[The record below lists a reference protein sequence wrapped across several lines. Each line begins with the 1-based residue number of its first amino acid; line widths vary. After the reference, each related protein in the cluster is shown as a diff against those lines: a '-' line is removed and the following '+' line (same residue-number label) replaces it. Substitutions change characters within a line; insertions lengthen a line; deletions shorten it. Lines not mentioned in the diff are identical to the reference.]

1 MSKRVYLSIDISVI
15 PEQEDTPVS
24 LRIQVSAATV
34 KALHTRLQQAY
45 LKDDVRVVRRTTV
58 LIDLLVHHVPMA
70 VLCERWRLSV
80 SCLYDWQKAFL
91 LRGLDSLIS
100 RHSGG
105 RPEKLTPSQKKR
117 LVELI
122 EAGPLVVGCETA
134 CWNSVLIRVLIW
146 REFGVLY
153 NRHYVC
159 TLLHNLGFSFQKAR
173 FVSDHLDAAKR
184 LAWLQDK
191 WPAIVGAAK
200 RCKGLILFEDEA
212 SFAQWGSLSYTW
224 ARRGHQ
230 PEVPTSGKRKGY
242 KVFGAIE
249 YFSGRLFYRGIEG
262 RFNSESYQG
271 FLQMIMAQ
279 TSEHLFLIHDGA
291 RYHTSAATQAF
302 LAAHSD
308 RITEHPLPSYSPD
321 YNPIEYLW
329 KKTKQRATHN
339 KYFNEFTAL
348 TVSVDKAL
356 AYFATH
362 PEEVRGLSLAFMCR
376 VRYLPLRT
384 ISSPSGLWRLS
395 YIPFPTTHPHCR
407 PSSMRHLSSH
417 SRWNGS
423 PPAFLRSPDAWKSFV
438 TAWMTTW

>member
-1 MSKRVYLSIDISVI
+1 MSTRVYLSKHTCQTTH
-15 PEQEDTPVS
+15 EEETPVC
-24 LRIQVSAATV
+24 LRIQLSRTTV
-34 KALHTRLQQAY
+34 KDLQRRLQHAY
-45 LKDDVRVVRRTTV
+45 QRDDVRLVRRITV
-58 LIDLLVHHVPMA
+58 LLDLLVHRVPMA
-70 VLCERWRLSV
+70 VLCERWGLSP
-80 SCLYDWQKAFL
+80 SCLYAWQQAFV
-91 LRGLDSLIS
+91 LRGMDSLVYG
-100 RHSGG
+100 HSGG
-105 RPEKLTPSQKKR
+105 RPPKLTPRQKKR

-191 WPAIVGAAK
+191 WPAIVRAAK

-224 ARRGHQ
+224 ARRGRQ

-242 KVFGAIE
+242 KVFGAIA
-249 YFSGRLFYRGIEG
+249 YGSGRLFYQGIEG
-262 RFNSESYQG
+262 RFNSENYQT
-271 FLQMIMAQ
+271 FLQTLLAQ
-279 TSEHLFLIHDGA
+279 TQAHLFLIHDGA
-291 RYHTSAATQAF
+291 RYHTSKSTQAF
-302 LAAHSD
+302 FTTHAD
-308 RITEHPLPSYSPD
+308 RITEYPLPSYSPD

-339 KYFNEFTAL
+339 KYFKEFVAL

-362 PEEVRGLSLAFMCR
+362 PEMVLGLFG
-376 VRYLPLRT
+376 RYCEK
-384 ISSPSGLWRLS
+384 SGLELQQ
-395 YIPFPTTHPHCR
+395 
-407 PSSMRHLSSH
+407 
-417 SRWNGS
+417 
-423 PPAFLRSPDAWKSFV
+423 AA
-438 TAWMTTW
+438 

>member
-1 MSKRVYLSIDISVI
+1 MHI
-15 PEQEDTPVS
+15 
-24 LRIQVSAATV
+24 RIQLSATTV
-34 KALHTRLQQAY
+34 KALQSRLQHAY
-45 LKDDVRVVRRTTV
+45 RKDDVRIVRRITV
-58 LIDLLVHHVPMA
+58 LLDLLGHHVPVA
-70 VLCERWRLSV
+70 VLCERWGLSP
-80 SCLYDWQKAFL
+80 SCLYAWQRAFML
-91 LRGLDSLIS
+91 HGLDRLCY

-105 RPEKLTPSQKKR
+105 RPEKLTPRQKKR

-122 EAGPLVVGCETA
+122 EAGPVVVGCETA

-159 TLLHNLGFSFQKAR
+159 TLLSNLGFSFQKAR

-184 LAWLQDK
+184 LVWLQDQ
-191 WPAIVGAAK
+191 WPAIVRAAK

-242 KVFGAIE
+242 KVFGAIA
-249 YFSGRLFYRGIEG
+249 YFSGRLFYQGIEG

-291 RYHTSAATQAF
+291 RYHTSASTKAF
-302 LAAHSD
+302 LAAHSE

-321 YNPIEYLW
+321 DNPIEYLW

-339 KYFNEFTAL
+339 KYFKEFVEL
-348 TVSVDKAL
+348 TVSVEKAL

-362 PEEVRGLSLAFMCR
+362 PDTVLGLFGRYSEE
-376 VRYLPLRT
+376 
-384 ISSPSGLWRLS
+384 SGLELKQ
-395 YIPFPTTHPHCR
+395 
-407 PSSMRHLSSH
+407 
-417 SRWNGS
+417 
-423 PPAFLRSPDAWKSFV
+423 AA
-438 TAWMTTW
+438 